1 MCWLAI
7 SPPLKG
13 EGTKSAEGCPRR
25 WCKPAASQSVLLVAA
40 EDPQC
45 LFIVRRINKLGFKAA
60 RRSMREADRR
70 RVPRRVQRKVQNY
83 LTFGLK

>member
-25 WCKPAASQSVLLVAA
+25 CCKPAASPSVVVVVLLLLLVVVV
-40 EDPQC
+40 DFMF
-45 LFIVRRINKLGFKAA
+45 LFFALFLRG
-60 RRSMREADRR
+60 
-70 RVPRRVQRKVQNY
+70 
-83 LTFGLK
+83 T

>member
-25 WCKPAASQSVLLVAA
+25 WCKPAASPSVVVVGCWLLVVGCWLLVVVVVVGWLVVVVVVSSSSLKY
-40 EDPQC
+40 DP
-45 LFIVRRINKLGFKAA
+45 
-60 RRSMREADRR
+60 E
-70 RVPRRVQRKVQNY
+70 
-83 LTFGLK
+83 